1 MVNTTL
7 GSRPAALSAVTLQRR
22 AGRAP
27 VVWVSGE
34 VDAVAVPGLRD
45 RLQPI
50 IAVDDGYGNGSVV
63 LDLSRVTFLDVSGM
77 RLLLETR
84 RALAGAARR
93 LVLRDPSPCV
103 DLVLGVCGCDP
114 LLSDVVL
121 SDVALSDVALS
132 DVVRPAEHSREQTA
146 RDPSRALIASG

>member
-146 RDPSRALIASG
+146 RDPSRTLIASG